1 MVMTQHNGPIRLLT
15 VVGARPQFVKAAALS
30 LKISSSFDSQIE
42 EKIVHTGQ
50 HFDANMSANF
60 FGELGIPLP
69 AYQLS
74 GPTGSHGVTT
84 GRIMSQLDPILESER
99 PDLVLVF
106 GDTNSTLAA
115 ALTAVKQGVPVA
127 HVEAGMRS
135 GNLSMPEE
143 VNRVVTDR
151 ISALN
156 LAPSELAMASLEGE
170 GLKETSRLVG
180 DIMFD
185 AVKFFASNARLSERT
200 STDLGSI
207 SDGSKFVLATF
218 HRQENTDSTKKLQEI
233 VAGVLALAEE
243 IPVVLPM
250 HPRLRKKVDELGLLS
265 GKEPGLNI
273 LPPVSYLEMLLLQKH
288 AQVVVTD
295 SGGMQKEAF
304 YLESPCVT
312 VRDETEWTETVDLG
326 WNRLISAD
334 SSSIVSASLAAI
346 NSRGIPGTPYGNGD
360 AASRIVEEILK
371 GSWKSYFSGRQNQ

>member
-1 MVMTQHNGPIRLLT
+1 MTQPNRPLRLLT
-15 VVGARPQFVKAAALS
+15 VVGARPQFIKAAALS

-42 EKIVHTGQ
+42 ERIVHTGQ

-69 AYQLS
+69 AHQLS
-74 GPTGSHGVTT
+74 GATGSHGVTT

-99 PDLVLVF
+99 PDLVLVY

-115 ALTAVKQGVPVA
+115 ALSAVKQGVPVA

-156 LAPSELAMASLEGE
+156 LAPSELAMVSLERE

-185 AVKFFASNARLSERT
+185 AVKLFASNARLSERT
-200 STDLGSI
+200 SADLGALSE
-207 SDGSKFVLATF
+207 GSKFVLATF
-218 HRQENTDSTKKLQEI
+218 HRQENTDSEKKLQEI
-233 VAGVLALAEE
+233 IAGVLALAAE

-250 HPRLRKKVDELGLLS
+250 HPRLRKKVEELGLLS

-273 LPPVSYLEMLLLQKH
+273 LPPVSYLEMLFLQKH

-295 SGGMQKEAF
+295 SGGIQKEAF

-312 VRDETEWTETVDLG
+312 VRKETEWPETVDLG

-334 SSSIVSASLAAI
+334 STSIASASLAAI
-346 NSRGIPGTPYGNGD
+346 NSRGTPGSPYGGGD
-360 AASRIVEEILK
+360 AASRIVEELLE
-371 GSWKSYFSGRQNQ
+371 GSWRNYFSGR